1 VSFCLALSLREST
14 VNRGKKT
21 QGIALISVLFIAAV
35 VLILAS
41 TFIFTI
47 VRERQS
53 TNASRLVS
61 DSLQVAD
68 AISERARLTVVG
80 TFNNAFKQAP
90 DFVREVSAIIN
101 NLPSLSKDN
110 GLKDKIL
117 LSKITDVNTVD
128 INGKKGWWRVTGAT
142 PFNASG
148 QPTESSWYITVSAT
162 AETANGVQTV
172 IRRINMGQS
181 QIFDLAMLARDTN
194 CIYCHL
200 RVNGDVGSLGATFQP
215 GWDNSAGIT
224 SGADFGG
231 SIVNGNLFLAGKAGT
246 DSDTNLSLNPNRVNG
261 AEFTGTIREDF
272 NGEPLP
278 QKNGVNA
285 FPAIERNL
293 GSTAKG
299 SLSGGIIY
307 TVDKGQTLSSVPTA
321 SNVTGGILK
330 DAQYGKNVVLIGS
343 KDNPIVL
350 NGDIYF
356 EGDVVIKGYVT
367 GRGAI
372 YSDRNV
378 YVAGNVQYKNPANCK
393 NASNKDACAQQ
404 AIRDKKDE
412 LRLGARG
419 NIVLGDYTEV
429 TDTGSPKTWQGL
441 QAADYYRR
449 QFGFTNATNTKC
461 YDKAT
466 SDELEPVKDTA
477 GTVTGYQNIEGR
489 SVATIDMVCV
499 PEKGEVNED
508 AYSYSMRPGTI
519 NTNSGKFE
527 SWLADGLYQDILET
541 ETRKYDVWRY
551 DIDDRAAITA
561 SDIQKQFGS
570 YGLSDTSLAKILS
583 VIQTGGWQTF
593 DVTDQTGN
601 TIGRIN
607 WDGSRTIRVTIDEAF
622 VYEKQVTR
630 VDAFLYSN
638 QRIAGKTFSAP
649 LVINGGMISEEIGI
663 LAPGLSK
670 MWYWNDPRYDFF
682 ASPTCSNSNAA
693 FMENFVPG
701 NPANPSQAQIEATN
715 VFQPDSDDCALTVN
729 YDHRLRN
736 GGLGFNLVAADIG
749 QTLSWQIADRKDQQ
763 VRP

>member
-1 VSFCLALSLREST
+1 VY
-14 VNRGKKT
+14 RGKRSR
-21 QGIALISVLFIAAV
+21 GIALISVLFIAAV

-47 VRERQS
+47 TRERQS

-61 DSLQVAD
+61 DSLQTAD
-68 AISERARLTVVG
+68 AISERARLTVVK
-80 TFNNAFKQAP
+80 TFNDTFKQAP
-90 DFVREVSAIIN
+90 DFVREVSAI
-101 NLPSLSKDN
+101 LYSQPSLSKDSA
-110 GLKDKIL
+110 LSSKIL
-117 LSKITDVNTVD
+117 ESKITDVNNLL
-128 INGKKGWWRVTGAT
+128 INGKDGWWRVTGAT
-142 PFNASG
+142 PFDNAG
-148 QPTESSWYITVSAT
+148 KPKEPIWYITVSAT
-162 AETANGVQTV
+162 AQTANGAQTV
-172 IRRINMGQS
+172 IRQINMGQS

-215 GWDNSAGIT
+215 GWDNNPGT
-224 SGADFGG
+224 KSGADYGG

-246 DSDTNLSLNPNRVNG
+246 DSDTNLSINANSVNG
-261 AEFTGTIREDF
+261 AQFTGTIRENF

-285 FPAIERNL
+285 FPAIKRNL
-293 GSTAKG
+293 ASTARG

-307 TVDKGQTLSSVPTA
+307 TVDKGQTLTGVPTT
-321 SNVTGGILK
+321 SNVTGGTLK
-330 DAQYGKNVVLIGS
+330 DAQYGKNVVLIGTE
-343 KDNPIVL
+343 DDPVVL
-350 NGDIYF
+350 NGDVYF

-378 YVAGNVQYKNPANCK
+378 YVAGNVQYKNPADCK
-393 NASNKDACAQQ
+393 SASDKDACAQK

-449 QFGFTNATNTKC
+449 QFGFTSETSTKC
-461 YDKAT
+461 YDKT
-466 SDELEPVKDTA
+466 TGDELEPVKDTS
-477 GTVTGYQNIEGR
+477 GNVVGFQNIEGKT
-489 SVATIDMVCV
+489 VATSLTDTTIVCV
-499 PEKGEVNED
+499 PEKGNVNDD
-508 AYSYSMRPGTI
+508 AYSYSMRPGTV
-519 NTNSGKFE
+519 NASTGQFE
-527 SWLADGLYQDILET
+527 SWLSDGLYQDILET
-541 ETRKYDVWRY
+541 ESRKYDVWRY
-551 DIDDRAAITA
+551 DIANRTAITA
-561 SDIQKQFGS
+561 SDIQKQFGD
-570 YGLSDTSLAKILS
+570 YGLSDTSLAQILS
-583 VIQTGGWQTF
+583 AIQTGGRQTF
-593 DVTDQTGN
+593 DVTDPTGK
-601 TIGRIN
+601 TMGRIN

-630 VDAFLYSN
+630 VDAFLYAN

-670 MWYWNDPRYDFF
+670 MWYWNDRYDFF
-682 ASPTCSNSNAA
+682 NNARNCSDSSAA

-701 NPANPSQAQIEATN
+701 NPANPTKAQIEATN

-736 GGLGFNLVAADIG
+736 GGLGFNLVAAEIG
-749 QTLSWQIADRKDQQ
+749 QTLSWQIADRKEEQ

>member
-1 VSFCLALSLREST
+1 
-14 VNRGKKT
+14 VNKGKKS

-61 DSLQVAD
+61 DSLQTAD
-68 AISERARLTVVG
+68 AMSERARLTVVK
-80 TFNNAFKQAP
+80 TFNDAFKQAP
-90 DFVREVSAIIN
+90 DFVREVSAIVN
-101 NLPSLSKDN
+101 NQPSLSKDSS
-110 GLKDKIL
+110 LKSQIL
-117 LSKITDVNTVD
+117 ASKITDVNSLS
-128 INGKKGWWRVTGAT
+128 INGKDGWWKVTGAT
-142 PFNASG
+142 PFDSAG
-148 QPTESSWYITVSAT
+148 KPTEKAWYITVSAT
-162 AETANGVQTV
+162 AETTSGVQTV

-200 RVNGDVGSLGATFQP
+200 RVNGDVGSLGTTFQP
-215 GWDNSAGIT
+215 GWDNIPGTT
-224 SGADFGG
+224 SGADYGG
-231 SIVNGNLFLAGKAGT
+231 SIVNGNLFLAGTAGT
-246 DSDTNLSLNPNRVNG
+246 DSDTNLSVNPNRVNG
-261 AEFTGTIREDF
+261 AQFTGTIRENY

-278 QKNGVNA
+278 QKDGANA
-285 FPAIERNL
+285 FPAIEREL
-293 GSTAKG
+293 ASTAKG

-307 TVDKGQTLSSVPTA
+307 TVDRGQTLTSAPAS
-321 SNVTGGILK
+321 SNVTGGTLK
-330 DAQYGKNVVLIGS
+330 DAQYGKNVVLIGT
-343 KDNPIVL
+343 KDDPIVL
-350 NGDIYF
+350 NGDVYF

-378 YVAGNVQYKNPANCK
+378 YVAGNLEYKNPANCK
-393 NASNKDACAQQ
+393 TASNKDACAQQ

-429 TDTGSPKTWQGL
+429 AAQNNPKNWQGL
-441 QAADYYRR
+441 QAADYYRN
-449 QFGFTNATNTKC
+449 QFGFNSTTNTKC

-466 SDELEPVKDTA
+466 GDELEPMKDGA
-477 GTVTGYQNIEGR
+477 GNFVGLQNIEGEK
-489 SVATIDMVCV
+489 VADSLTNTNVVCV
-499 PEKGEVNED
+499 PEKGNVNED

-519 NTNSGKFE
+519 NTSTGAFE
-527 SWLADGLYQDILET
+527 SWLSDGLYQTILGE
-541 ETRKYDVWRY
+541 ETRKYDSWRY
-551 DIDDRAAITA
+551 DIANRAAITT
-561 SDIQKQFGS
+561 SDVQKQFGD
-570 YGLSDTSLAKILS
+570 YGLSDTSLAKILTA
-583 VIQTGGWQTF
+583 IQTGGWETF
-593 DVTDQTGN
+593 DVTNQTGT

-607 WDGSRTIRVTIDEAF
+607 WDGNKTIRVTIDAAF
-622 VYEKQVTR
+622 SYEKQTTH
-630 VDAFLYSN
+630 VDAFLYAN

-670 MWYWNDPRYDFF
+670 MWYWNNPRYDFF
-682 ASPTCSNSNAA
+682 NSRNCSSAA
-693 FMENFVPG
+693 FVEKFATV
-701 NPANPSQAQIEATN
+701 ANPTQADIEATN
-715 VFQPDSDDCALTVN
+715 IYEPDSDDCALTVN

-736 GGLGFNLVAADIG
+736 GGLGYNLVAADIG
-749 QTLSWQIADRKDQQ
+749 QTLSWQIGDKKDEQ